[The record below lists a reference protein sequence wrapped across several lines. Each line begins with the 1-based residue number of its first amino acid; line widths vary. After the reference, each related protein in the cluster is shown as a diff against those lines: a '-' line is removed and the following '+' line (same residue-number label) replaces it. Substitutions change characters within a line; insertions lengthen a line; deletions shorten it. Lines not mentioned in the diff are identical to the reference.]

1 MSSIGKKTFEN
12 INQNKK
18 ELNLSENAL
27 SLKDNKTINFKEKND
42 FFDEIIKELETNTNE
57 LFHNKEKD
65 KEQEIEEKNINEDN
79 IINDNINSLD
89 MNLNETN
96 LNDFK
101 MSKTD
106 INLQNKEDSQ
116 FIRMQKLKEGLQI
129 QPHFDFGIPLNENAS
144 LSIIQKYKDKKEE
157 NKNFQRM
164 LSKINILKWLKVY
177 TLLMNKEIQ
186 NVNLCLNQIKKLY
199 SFESSKSSILC
210 EVKNLYIIDC
220 YQLLDVIDANF
231 SFKKI
236 ILTKNVKKNSKDKGK
251 IKIFYEYFVNI
262 GDLILFKKPQIKPT
276 VAYGEEY
283 LELDIKDIQKIVPF
297 DIHGESDKMRSR

>member
-1 MSSIGKKTFEN
+1 MSSIGKKSYEN
-12 INQNKK
+12 INLNKK
-18 ELNLSENAL
+18 ELNLSENNL
-27 SLKDNKTINFKEKND
+27 SLKDNKTTNFKEKND
-42 FFDEIIKELETNTNE
+42 FFDEIIKELENNTNE
-57 LFHNKEKD
+57 LIHNKEKE
-65 KEQEIEEKNINEDN
+65 KENINSEN
-79 IINDNINSLD
+79 FLNDNINNLD

-101 MSKTD
+101 MSKTEK
-106 INLQNKEDSQ
+106 NLQNKEDSQ

-177 TLLMNKEIQ
+177 TVLMNKEIQ
-186 NVNLCLNQIKKLY
+186 NVNLCLNQLKKLY
-199 SFESSKSSILC
+199 SFETSKSSILC

-276 VAYGEEY
+276 IAYGEEY

-297 DIHGESDKMRSR
+297 DIHGEYD

>member
-186 NVNLCLNQIKKLY
+186 NVNLCLNKIKKLY

-297 DIHGESDKMRSR
+297 DIHGESD

>member
-1 MSSIGKKTFEN
+1 MSSIGKKSYEN
-12 INQNKK
+12 VNPNIKEIN
-18 ELNLSENAL
+18 LNENAP
-27 SLKDNKTINFKEKND
+27 SLKDNKTTNFKEKND

-57 LFHNKEKD
+57 LIHNKEKEKD
-65 KEQEIEEKNINEDN
+65 KGKEKENINND
-79 IINDNINSLD
+79 IFLNDNINNLD

-101 MSKTD
+101 MSKTKK
-106 INLQNKEDSQ
+106 NFKNKEDSQ
-116 FIRMQKLKEGLQI
+116 FVRMQKLKEGLQI

-157 NKNFQRM
+157 NENFQRM

-177 TLLMNKEIQ
+177 TVLMNKEIQ
-186 NVNLCLNQIKKLY
+186 NVNLCLNQLKKLY
-199 SFESSKSSILC
+199 SFETSKSSILC

-297 DIHGESDKMRSR
+297 DIHGESD

>member
-1 MSSIGKKTFEN
+1 MSSIGKKSYEN
-12 INQNKK
+12 INLNKK
-18 ELNLSENAL
+18 ELNLSENNL
-27 SLKDNKTINFKEKND
+27 SLKDNKTTNFKEKND
-42 FFDEIIKELETNTNE
+42 FFDEIIKELENNTNE
-57 LFHNKEKD
+57 LIHNKD
-65 KEQEIEEKNINEDN
+65 KEKEKENINSEN
-79 IINDNINSLD
+79 FLNDNINNLD

-101 MSKTD
+101 MSKTEK
-106 INLQNKEDSQ
+106 NLQNKEDSQ

-157 NKNFQRM
+157 NENFQRM

-177 TLLMNKEIQ
+177 TVLMNKEIQ
-186 NVNLCLNQIKKLY
+186 NVNLCLNQLKKLY
-199 SFESSKSSILC
+199 SFEASKSSILC

-231 SFKKI
+231 SLKKI

-276 VAYGEEY
+276 IAYGEEY

-297 DIHGESDKMRSR
+297 DIHGESD

>member
-1 MSSIGKKTFEN
+1 MSSIGKKSYEN
-12 INQNKK
+12 INLNKK
-18 ELNLSENAL
+18 ELNLSENNL
-27 SLKDNKTINFKEKND
+27 SLKDNKTTNFKEKND
-42 FFDEIIKELETNTNE
+42 FFDEIIKELENNTNE
-57 LFHNKEKD
+57 LIHNKD
-65 KEQEIEEKNINEDN
+65 KEKEKENINSEN
-79 IINDNINSLD
+79 FLNDNINNLD

-101 MSKTD
+101 MSKTEK
-106 INLQNKEDSQ
+106 NLQNKEDSQ

-157 NKNFQRM
+157 SKNFQRM

-177 TLLMNKEIQ
+177 TVLMNKEIQ
-186 NVNLCLNQIKKLY
+186 NVNLCLNQLKKLY
-199 SFESSKSSILC
+199 SFETSKSSILC

-276 VAYGEEY
+276 IAYGEEY

-297 DIHGESDKMRSR
+297 DIHGEYD